1 MHRIASGSDYSNSR
15 SANPQSPSNTP
26 FSDNPLSDGQLAAEF
41 SSAPLSID
49 DNTISSPGPQA
60 PRLEETSSSRRELIA
75 ENLVEDSRPA
85 SGSSEVVSSSSREE
99 LTADNLVGD
108 GTRVEADNLVRIVEE
123 EGEEEEEEEEEEEME
138 ADQAES
144 RRVMREE
151 EVTSERDQTVLNLIE
166 GVKEG
171 EDEAA
176 PGEEEGRVDH
186 FVASLLAGQHK
197 PGANPIIQY
206 IPGKH
211 YCAPFM

>member
-1 MHRIASGSDYSNSR
+1 M
-15 SANPQSPSNTP
+15 
-26 FSDNPLSDGQLAAEF
+26 SDGQLAAEF
-41 SSAPLSID
+41 SSARLSID

-60 PRLEETSSSRRELIA
+60 ARLEETSSSREALIA
-75 ENLVEDSRPA
+75 ENLVEGSRPA
-85 SGSSEVVSSSSREE
+85 SVGSSEVVSSSSREE

-108 GTRVEADNLVRIVEE
+108 GTSAEADNLVRAEEVEE
-123 EGEEEEEEEEEEEME
+123 DEGEEEEGEME

-151 EVTSERDQTVLNLIE
+151 EVTSERDQTALNLIE
-166 GVKEG
+166 GVKTG

-197 PGANPIIQY
+197 PGVKPIMTTNSCDGNFSKENIFVLH
-206 IPGKH
+206 I
-211 YCAPFM
+211 CL